1 MGPDFSALDGTSIEQ
16 VIGALLTV
24 VLIAA
29 VASLVIAAII
39 WAIGTGTGNW
49 QLASKGRLGT
59 LVALGTGAA
68 AGAGGALMNWLI
80 NLGSRM

>member
-16 VIGALLTV
+16 VIGALLTI

-49 QLASKGRLGT
+49 QLAAKGRLGT

-68 AGAGGALMNWLI
+68 AGAGVAFVNWL
-80 NLGSRM
+80 LAVGQSL